1 MLYLTRATALL
12 NGLLVDVSDHACEQ
26 GVEMTMFASAAVM
39 HAHGIAGIRT
49 LVVLI
54 SQVPELADE
63 DPDPV
68 VVQLRGPSNDGSHVA
83 LDVLREPFGDGHA
96 ITVTLADDSR

>member
-1 MLYLTRATALL
+1 MRRLTRATALL
-12 NGLLVDVSDHACEQ
+12 DGLLVDVSDYAAEHGLEA
-26 GVEMTMFASAAVM
+26 TMFASAAVM
-39 HAHGIAGIRT
+39 HAHGVAGIRA
-49 LVVLI
+49 LVLLV

-68 VVQLRGPSNDGSHVA
+68 VVQLRGPGCDGSPVG

-96 ITVTLADDSR
+96 LTVTLADGKG